1 MRKGSKRT
9 MSFHCIVLLALL
21 VSSCAN
27 RYRNALFTSRMDSAA
42 DTMRSVFVVN
52 GQSEESMTY
61 RIRRNDI
68 LAVRN
73 LQDLRLITPQ
83 DNNHQSQ
90 QQLTY
95 RVDMD
100 GMVTLP
106 VVGRLPVAGM
116 SRKEAS
122 DRIQSL
128 YKQTLLKDPIIDV
141 SVVNL
146 KVTVLGE
153 FTRQGNFLLEKEN
166 TTLIDIIGEAGGITP
181 KANPGSLKIIR
192 GERTNP
198 EIIYVNLKDI
208 NSLSNPKLVLR
219 NNDIIYMEPQGIYG
233 TGERVQNFSTI
244 LQPVLLILNTALI
257 IYNFTR

>member
-1 MRKGSKRT
+1 
-9 MSFHCIVLLALL
+9 MSFHCLLLLSVL
-21 VSSCAN
+21 VSSCAT
-27 RYRNALFTSRMDSAA
+27 RYRNALFTSRMDAAA
-42 DTMRSVFVVN
+42 DTLKSVYVVN
-52 GQSEESMTY
+52 GTTEKGIY
-61 RIRRNDI
+61 RIKSNDI

-73 LQDLRLITPQ
+73 LQDLRLITPIENQ
-83 DNNHQSQ
+83 IQNQS
-90 QQLTY
+90 QLTY

-106 VVGRLPVAGM
+106 VVGTLTVAGL

-122 DRIQSL
+122 DKIQAL
-128 YKQTLLKDPIIDV
+128 YKQTLLKDPLIDV

-166 TTLIDIIGEAGGITP
+166 TTLIDIIGEAGGITAR
-181 KANPGSLKIIR
+181 ANPKTLKIIR
-192 GERTNP
+192 GERQSP

-208 NSLSNPKLVLR
+208 NSLANPKLTLQ
-219 NNDIIYMEPQGIYG
+219 NDDIIYMEPQGIYG
-233 TGERVQNFSTI
+233 TGERVQSFSTI
-244 LQPVLLILNTALI
+244 MQPVLLILNTALI

>member
-1 MRKGSKRT
+1 
-9 MSFHCIVLLALL
+9 MSFHCIVLLAILL
-21 VSSCAN
+21 TSCAS

-42 DTMRSVFVVN
+42 DTMKSVFVVN
-52 GQSEESMTY
+52 EHLEESSIY
-61 RIRRNDI
+61 RIKRNDM

-83 DNNHQSQ
+83 DNMIQNQ

-100 GMVTLP
+100 GMITLP
-106 VVGRLPVAGM
+106 VVGTLPIAGM

-122 DRIQSL
+122 DKIQSL

-166 TTLIDIIGEAGGITP
+166 TSLIDIIGEAGGITP
-181 KANPGSLKIIR
+181 RANPKTLKIIR
-192 GERTNP
+192 GDRMNP

-208 NSLSNPKLVLR
+208 NSLSNPKLILR

>member
-1 MRKGSKRT
+1 MRKGVRGT
-9 MSFHCIVLLALL
+9 LSFHCIVLFAILL
-21 VSSCAN
+21 TSCAN
-27 RYRNALFTSRMDSAA
+27 RYRNALFRSRMDGAA
-42 DTMRSVFVVN
+42 DTMHSVFVVN
-52 GQSEESMTY
+52 ERPEESSVY
-61 RIRRNDI
+61 RIKTNDI

-83 DNNHQSQ
+83 ENMLQNQ
-90 QQLTY
+90 QQFTY

-100 GMVTLP
+100 GMITLP
-106 VVGRLPVAGM
+106 VVGSLPIAGM

-122 DRIQSL
+122 DKIQSL
-128 YKQTLLKDPIIDV
+128 YKRTLLKDPIIDI
-141 SVVNL
+141 SVINL

-166 TTLIDIIGEAGGITP
+166 TSLIDIIGEAGGITSR
-181 KANPGSLKIIR
+181 ANPKSLKIIR
-192 GERTNP
+192 GDRQNP

-208 NSLSNPKLVLR
+208 KSLSNPKLILR

-233 TGERVQNFSTI
+233 TGERVQSFSTV

-257 IYNFTR
+257 IYNFAR

>member
-1 MRKGSKRT
+1 MRKGIRRFT
-9 MSFHCIVLLALL
+9 SFTYLLLLVFL
-21 VSSCAN
+21 VSSCAT
-27 RYRNALFTSRMDSAA
+27 RYRNALFTSKMDRAT
-42 DTMRSVFVVN
+42 DTLKSVYVVN
-52 GQSEESMTY
+52 GHQESLSTY
-61 RIRRNDI
+61 RIKSNDI

-73 LQDLRLITPQ
+73 LQDLRLITPV
-83 DNNHQSQ
+83 DNHVSTQA
-90 QQLTY
+90 QLTY
-95 RVDMD
+95 RVDLD

-106 VVGRLPVAGM
+106 VVGTLTIAGL

-122 DRIQSL
+122 DKIQSL

-166 TTLIDIIGEAGGITP
+166 TTLIDIIGEAGGLTTR
-181 KANPGSLKIIR
+181 ANPKTLKIIR
-192 GERTNP
+192 GSRQNP
-198 EIIYVNLKDI
+198 EIIYVNLRDI
-208 NSLSNPKLVLR
+208 NSLSNPRLILQ